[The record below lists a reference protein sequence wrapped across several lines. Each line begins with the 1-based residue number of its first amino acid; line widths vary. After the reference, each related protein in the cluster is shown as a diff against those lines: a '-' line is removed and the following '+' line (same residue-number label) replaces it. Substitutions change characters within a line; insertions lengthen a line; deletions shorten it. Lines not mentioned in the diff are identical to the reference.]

1 MYVERQ
7 KTKQINIETKLEI
20 SLIINHGDSRGHIH
34 GVSTNTCMTS
44 VTMAL

>member
-20 SLIINHGDSRGHIH
+20 SLIIIDQVMVTLVFTFM
-34 GVSTNTCMTS
+34 VS
-44 VTMAL
+44 VRIPV

>member
-20 SLIINHGDSRGHIH
+20 SLIIIDQVMVTLVVTFM
-34 GVSTNTCMTS
+34 VS
-44 VTMAL
+44 VRIPV